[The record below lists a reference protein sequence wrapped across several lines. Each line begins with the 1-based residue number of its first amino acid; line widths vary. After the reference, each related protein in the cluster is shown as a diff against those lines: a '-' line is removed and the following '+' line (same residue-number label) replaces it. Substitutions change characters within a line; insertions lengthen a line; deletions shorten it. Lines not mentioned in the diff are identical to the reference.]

1 MSNTFAPLADFSINA
16 LHGAIH
22 HPYRLALYIVILYLA
37 HRILK
42 RLVAPPSLSVAPRIP
57 TYLPFGIDFI
67 VWSAYYNSTN
77 QDIKLWSNIF
87 HRYGRGTAPY
97 TAEVILGT
105 DRVIFTA
112 DHENIKAILATKF
125 SEYGKGS
132 KFYHDWKEFLGDSI
146 FATDGRLWQD
156 ARGLIKPLFLRQRIE
171 DLAVFEKHTA
181 KLTKMLQGPEG
192 QPVDVD
198 VKDLFFR
205 FTLDVATDFL
215 FGQAINSMD
224 NPREQFAV
232 AFAEIQRVQRLIAV
246 AGPLQPFLSLK
257 SYRSS
262 LKTINSFMEVFI
274 SHTLSLKQD
283 ELEQLSKSD
292 RGYTFLTALALYT
305 RDAKQIRDQLVAVL
319 LAGRDTTA
327 ATLSWVL
334 HELSGRPDMVRR
346 LREEIAEHVKPGQS
360 PSFSD
365 LKGMKY
371 MQAILN
377 ETLRMYPAIPFNMRI
392 ALEDTSLPRGG
403 GADGNQFITVKK
415 DTIIA
420 YTPLVMMRRNDLY
433 PATYTNGDEFP
444 DPDTFNPERW
454 LHSSGAPSSTK
465 DTSDTMSNDVD
476 GKHKAG
482 VEGVNNTNKT
492 WSPRPWTYIP
502 FNGGPRI
509 CLGQQ
514 FALTEMG
521 YTLVRIFQQF
531 SRVERRM
538 APNEEGVL
546 SANIVLTPRHGVKVA
561 FFKEEGN

>member
-1 MSNTFAPLADFSINA
+1 MSDTVISLVDSSIYM
-16 LHGAIH
+16 LHAAIH
-22 HPYRLALYIVILYLA
+22 HPYRLALYIIVIYFTR
-37 HRILK
+37 RILN
-42 RLVAPPSLSVAPRIP
+42 RLLVPPPISVAPRIP

-67 VWSAYYNSTN
+67 VWSSYYNSTN
-77 QDIKLWSNIF
+77 QDLKLWSMIF
-87 HRYGRGTAPY
+87 RRYGRGTAPY
-97 TAEVILGT
+97 TAEVVLGG

-112 DHENIKAILATKF
+112 DHENIKAVLATKF
-125 SEYGKGS
+125 SDYGKGP

-171 DLAVFEKHTA
+171 DLAVFEKHTV
-181 KLTKMLQGPEG
+181 KLTRMLQGPEG
-192 QPVDVD
+192 QPIGVD

-215 FGQAINSMD
+215 FGQAINSLD
-224 NPREQFAV
+224 NPREQF
-232 AFAEIQRVQRLIAV
+232 
-246 AGPLQPFLSLK
+246 
-257 SYRSS
+257 
-262 LKTINSFMEVFI
+262 MEVFI
-274 SHTLSLKQD
+274 SETLSLERD
-283 ELEQLSKSD
+283 ELEKLTKSD
-292 RGYTFLTALALYT
+292 RGYTFLSALALYT

-334 HELSGRPDMVRR
+334 HELSGHPDMVRR
-346 LREEIAEHVKPGQS
+346 LRQEIAQHVKPGQN
-360 PSFSD
+360 PSFAE
-365 LKGMKY
+365 LKAMKY
-371 MQAILN
+371 LQAILN

-392 ALEDTSLPRGG
+392 ALDDTSLPRGG
-403 GADGNQFITVKK
+403 GSDGNQFISVKK

-433 PATYTNGDEFP
+433 PATYNNGDKFP
-444 DPDTFNPERW
+444 DPNTFDPERW
-454 LHSSGAPSSTK
+454 LHPSVLHTSEKGADASETK
-465 DTSDTMSNDVD
+465 AS
-476 GKHKAG
+476 
-482 VEGVNNTNKT
+482 GVNNKE

-531 SRVERRM
+531 ARVERRM
-538 APNEEGVL
+538 EPDEMGIL
-546 SANIVLTPRHGVKVA
+546 SANIVLTPKNGVRVA
-561 FFKEEGN
+561 FFKEEED